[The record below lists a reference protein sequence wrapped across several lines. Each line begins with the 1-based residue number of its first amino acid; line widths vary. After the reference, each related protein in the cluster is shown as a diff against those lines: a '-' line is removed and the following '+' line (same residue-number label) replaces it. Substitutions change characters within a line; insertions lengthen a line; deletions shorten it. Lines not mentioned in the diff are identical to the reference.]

1 MMMMETTDSERRQ
14 HLRTALRCRVQYIH
28 DDSLFTDCA
37 QDISE
42 GGLRLGGATKI
53 PLRERVKLLLPV
65 PVAAHHDRDALCLLQ
80 GEVIWRSEGSTGV
93 RFVEPS
99 PESLRQ
105 IREYVRCA
113 GLEARRLAWNKPLC

>member
-1 MMMMETTDSERRQ
+1 MMMETTGSERRQ
-14 HLRTALRCRVQYIH
+14 YQRTALRCRVQYVH
-28 DDSLFTDCA
+28 EDSLFTDCA

-42 GGLRLGGATKI
+42 GGLRLVGATKI
-53 PLRERVKLLLPV
+53 PLRERVKLFLPV

-99 PESLRQ
+99 PENLRQ
-105 IREYVRCA
+105 IREYVHRT
-113 GLEARRLAWNKPLC
+113 GLETRRMAWSKPLC